1 MRDDWIQFA
10 GAQVPRYTS
19 YPTAVDFN
27 ESINEGAVKDWLSGI
42 PAGEALSV
50 YVHIPFCRKLC
61 WYCGCATSV
70 PNGYDRIASYFDVLL
85 KEVDLWA
92 DEIGE
97 GVVRNLHFGGG
108 TPNALSPDDFRRL
121 TSHIKARLPVAD
133 DVEFSVEL
141 DPRVLSDGMVEAM
154 ADSGVTRASLGIQT
168 LSLPVQKAI
177 NRIQP
182 RAVITRHI
190 ASLRRA
196 GIKALNA
203 DLMYGLPCQ
212 HVEDIEEAARY
223 CAETG
228 INRVS
233 VFGYAHVP
241 WFAKHQRAISEN
253 DLPGRA
259 ERMRQAE
266 AAARIFEAAGYADIG
281 FDHYALPDDGLAVA
295 ARDGRLHR
303 NFQGYTDDPSRYL
316 IGIGQTA
323 ISAFPKGYAQGEK
336 GLIEWRNAVLDGK
349 LPIARGIERTG
360 KDEMRAYAIERLLCE
375 LKVDLGEVLQRF
387 GYDRHEFDAALAR
400 LRQLEEH
407 DLCKVDGLKVS
418 VPATAR
424 LLIRNVAAALDP
436 RLVEAAKRHAIA
448 G

>member
-19 YPTAVDFN
+19 YPTAVDFDG
-27 ESINEGAVKDWLSGI
+27 SVDAHSVEGWLATI

-70 PNGYDRIASYFDVLL
+70 PNGYERIASYFDVLL
-85 KEVDLWA
+85 AEIDLWA
-92 DEIGE
+92 DRISE
-97 GVVRNLHFGGG
+97 GTVGHLHFGGG

-121 TSHIKARLPVAD
+121 AAHLKARLPVSEDA
-133 DVEFSVEL
+133 EFSVEL
-141 DPRVLSDGMVEAM
+141 DPRILNESMIAAM
-154 ADSGVTRASLGIQT
+154 KDSGVTRASLGIQT

-182 RAVITRHI
+182 RASITRHI
-190 ASLRRA
+190 AALRRA
-196 GIKALNA
+196 GIQALNA
-203 DLMYGLPCQ
+203 DLMYGLPMQ
-212 HVEDIEEAARY
+212 TADDVAEAASY

-241 WFAKHQRAISEN
+241 WFAKHQRAIADA
-253 DLPGRA
+253 DLPDLA

-266 AAARIFEAAGYADIG
+266 VAASIFEGAGYEGVG

-295 ARDGRLHR
+295 AKEGRLHR
-303 NFQGYTDDPSRYL
+303 NFQGYTDDPGRYL

-323 ISAFPKGYAQGEK
+323 ISGFPQGYAQGQK
-336 GLIEWRNAVLDGK
+336 GLVDWRTNVLEGR
-349 LPIARGIERTG
+349 LPIARGIERSG
-360 KDEMRAYAIERLLCE
+360 KDEMRAFAIERLLCE
-375 LKVDLGEVLQRF
+375 LQVDLGEVARRF
-387 GYDRHEFDAALAR
+387 GRDRREFDAALAR
-400 LRQLEEH
+400 LRLLESH
-407 DLCKVDGLKVS
+407 DLCRVDGLKVN
-418 VPATAR
+418 VPWSAR

-436 RLVEAAKRHAIA
+436 RLVQSGKRHAIA